1 MKNEPHNPT
10 QHKLWEDALAFVLGT
25 ALCAVGVQFLTHSG
39 LITGQT
45 AGLGVLLAYLSDLS
59 FGIWFFL
66 LNLPFYIL
74 GLMQMGLRFTIKS
87 FIAVAMVSAMT
98 ELFPQ
103 LLSIESVNIYFAALL
118 SGALIGMGLI
128 AIFRH
133 GGSLGGVGVLALFL
147 QERMGVQAGWVQ
159 LGFDAVL
166 FAAAFAVLDWQVA
179 ALSLL
184 GALVVNVIVGVNH
197 RRDRYIGR

>member
-1 MKNEPHNPT
+1 
-10 QHKLWEDALAFVLGT
+10 
-25 ALCAVGVQFLTHSG
+25 
-39 LITGQT
+39 
-45 AGLGVLLAYLSDLS
+45 
-59 FGIWFFL
+59 IWFFL

-74 GLMQMGLRFTIKS
+74 GLIQMGLRFTIKS

-128 AIFRH
+128 AVFRH